1 MIKKYIPRIYKNSK
15 YMNSLYGTINQLFV
29 DIEHLKENYK
39 NQFFIETAVL
49 GLAILEKEMEL
60 PGNGELT
67 QRREEVLA
75 RIRGR
80 GTCTTSLI
88 KEVAKVYTGGNVEI
102 IENFKGYSFIIK
114 FINIV
119 GTAPNI
125 DGLRAIIE
133 EIKPA
138 HLSFDFEFKYNT
150 WGDIKGKTW
159 GALRGKTWG
168 EIRDKEVEKVGEYT
182 KL

>member
-1 MIKKYIPRIYKNSK
+1 MIKKYIPRIYKKSK
-15 YMNSLYGTINQLFV
+15 YMNSLYGALNQMFL
-29 DIEHLKENYK
+29 DTENLKENYK

-49 GLAILEKEMEL
+49 GLEILEKEMEL
-60 PGNGELT
+60 PGSGELA

-75 RIRGR
+75 RMRGR
-80 GTCTTSLI
+80 GTCTPFLV
-88 KEVAKVYTGGNVEI
+88 KEIAKVYTGGDVEI

-114 FINIV
+114 VINIV
-119 GTAPNI
+119 GNPPNI
-125 DGLRAIIE
+125 EGLRVIIK

-150 WGDIKGKTW
+150 WGDIEGKTW

-168 EIRDKEVEKVGEYT
+168 EIRDKEVMKIGKYG
-182 KL
+182 